1 MDEIGTPFCVTID
14 GQTKED
20 GTVTVRQ
27 RDTMSQQRIGLDH
40 VRAFVAD
47 QLNADGTV

>member
-20 GTVTVRQ
+20 GTVTDRQ
-27 RDTMSQQRIGLDH
+27 RDTMSQQRIALDQ
-40 VRAFVAD
+40 VRSFVTD
-47 QLNADGTV
+47 QLNAEWTP

>member
-20 GTVTVRQ
+20 GTVTDRQ

-40 VRAFVAD
+40 VRTFVAE